1 LRKTVSKIRKCGF
14 VAIVLCNGIAVS
26 AQDSKTI
33 QDSTRIK
40 KKDSVY
46 KEEDL
51 MDIAHK
57 VFKTKTVPEADS
69 EKTKPGQILLAIFP
83 AAGYALQSGA
93 VAIVAANVSF
103 YTDRAPTNLSS
114 VTISPQYS
122 LMQQF
127 VLPVISNIW
136 TSNNKWNF
144 LGDWRFYKYP
154 SYTYGLGSRSLLSNV
169 DSIDYSYFKF
179 YQEVLHEI
187 VPHLY
192 GGIGYNL
199 DYHWNIKDYNTS
211 TDFIDYD
218 QGQTRT
224 VSSGLVANIKYDNRV
239 NVNNPKSAFYGSV
252 IYRYNS
258 TLLGSDENWQY
269 VQVEMRKYFKL
280 NQRGTNVLAF
290 WSWNEFTF
298 GGKPPYLDLPSTGW
312 DTYNNTGR
320 GYIQGRFRGNS
331 MVYLESEFRFD
342 ITRNGLFGGVLFA
355 NAESV
360 STETGDDFDI
370 ISPGYGFGIRIKLN
384 RFSNTNL
391 AVDYGF
397 GTGGSR
403 GFFFN
408 IGEVF

>member
-1 LRKTVSKIRKCGF
+1 
-14 VAIVLCNGIAVS
+14 
-26 AQDSKTI
+26 
-33 QDSTRIK
+33 
-40 KKDSVY
+40 
-46 KEEDL
+46 
-51 MDIAHK
+51 
-57 VFKTKTVPEADS
+57 
-69 EKTKPGQILLAIFP
+69 
-83 AAGYALQSGA
+83 
-93 VAIVAANVSF
+93 
-103 YTDRAPTNLSS
+103 
-114 VTISPQYS
+114 
-122 LMQQF
+122 
-127 VLPVISNIW
+127 
-136 TSNNKWNF
+136 
-144 LGDWRFYKYP
+144 
-154 SYTYGLGSRSLLSNV
+154 V